1 MIMDIEPPLLKKLV
15 INGRLSFLNE
25 ADTPHDLTLHARI
38 IYVRAGE
45 FLIGSEELPYNGNA

>member
-1 MIMDIEPPLLKKLV
+1 MDIEPPLLKKLV